1 MPISELGYR
10 HWEGKRTGLFRRAI
24 AIAKSEVSIAYKSS
38 KLLRR
43 FLVFAWMPILYFC
56 PFFLAI
62 GYVADPKNSLDEG
75 TILTQIA
82 LNFLPSEALGQLRE
96 HPELSLPGIWSL
108 AFYFFF
114 AYTGSALSMIVVAI
128 VGPPLIA
135 KDMRS
140 KAFLVYFS
148 KPIQPWQ
155 YLLGKLGT
163 VIFFVFSMTLFPA
176 LLLYAIGIGLSPN
189 TSTLVATLPILL
201 KVVMSSLITAIPVAM
216 VVLLISSFTKDRKIA
231 TFLWVAVWIF
241 GEIAFRT
248 LTLGGRFSED
258 IEPPAWASLLS
269 IRELTTRA
277 TSGIFDV
284 RNNIEMLLEQFS
296 NSGGDMREMLLDLAE
311 EVGEVTVGGSNASTD
326 QVLDIAGGGYPP
338 IVSIACLI
346 GLSVACGVVIV
357 RRAKGQVNV

>member
-10 HWEGKRTGLFRRAI
+10 HWEGKRTGLLTRSI
-24 AIAKSEVSIAYKSS
+24 SIAKSEVSIAYKSS

-62 GYVADPKNSLDEG
+62 GYVADPKNALDEG

-82 LNFLPSEALGQLRE
+82 LNFLPPEALSQLRE
-96 HPELSLPGIWSL
+96 HPEISLPGIWSI

-114 AYTGSALSMIVVAI
+114 AYTGSVLSMIVVAI

-135 KDMRS
+135 KDVRS

-189 TSTLVATLPILL
+189 GSTVVATLPILL
-201 KVVMSSLITAIPVAM
+201 KVVASSLLTAVPIAM

-248 LTLGGRFSED
+248 LTLGSRFSD
-258 IEPPAWASLLS
+258 DVEPPLWASLLS

-277 TSGIFDV
+277 TSGVFNV
-284 RNNIEMLLEQFS
+284 RQNIEILLEQFKDS
-296 NSGGDMREMLLDLAE
+296 SGDLRETLIDLARDM
-311 EVGEVTVGGSNASTD
+311 GEVSLSGADPRSSEI
-326 QVLDIAGGGYPP
+326 LEIAGSGYPP
-338 IVSIACLI
+338 IVSILCLI
-346 GLSVACGVVIV
+346 GLSVGCGLVILK
-357 RRAKGQVNV
+357 RAKSQVNI